1 MKHALETKIG
11 IVDRLS
17 KRPDWKV
24 SIEKDNEN
32 QKLIK
37 EQCIYS
43 LAEVVIKWPEVDILE
58 KVLQGDKWQIEGDLV
73 LKEEKVY
80 VPKNE
85 GLRVEEKIEQKY

>member
-1 MKHALETKIG
+1 LYLIPVKIDFTLKHALETKIG

-43 LAEVVIKWPEVDILE
+43 LAEVVIK
-58 KVLQGDKWQIEGDLV
+58 
-73 LKEEKVY
+73 
-80 VPKNE
+80 
-85 GLRVEEKIEQKY
+85 